1 MNELQ
6 KQTRQWLAGQYDAM
20 ESLLQRLVDTDSN
33 SYDKAGVDAV
43 GELLAAEL
51 QADSIPVERI
61 AVENF
66 GDVLLAELPGGPG
79 KPVLLLG
86 HRDTV
91 FPKGTTATRGYSR
104 DDKLAY
110 GPGVADMK
118 GGLVLN
124 CFALKALKR
133 LPPLP
138 FPVQILYTGDE
149 EIGSGSAR
157 AHIERYARAAQ
168 AVLNPEPGRASGNV
182 VSARKGGATLIIEV
196 SGRAAHS
203 GVNHADG
210 ASAIEALAHKII
222 KLHALTDYAAGIT
235 TNVGLMSGGTSSNT
249 VAPTATAKLDVRFVE
264 LRQWDETLKAIEAI
278 VAEEELPGT
287 SARLLEATTFLP
299 MEARHSAE
307 LLRLYQQQA
316 TELGFIVEGEFTGGC
331 ADSGFTAS
339 LGIPTLCG
347 LGPVGGKVHT
357 DREYL
362 ELDTLVPRG
371 QALVATIL
379 ALNESSAL
387 NR

>member
-1 MNELQ
+1 MNQAQLNA
-6 KQTRQWLAGQYDAM
+6 TQWLSGQFDAM
-20 ESLLQRLVDTDSN
+20 EALLQQLVDTDSN

-43 GELLAAEL
+43 GDLLAAQL
-51 QADSIPVERI
+51 QADGIGVERI
-61 AVENF
+61 AVEGF

-91 FPKGTTATRGYSR
+91 FPKSTTTARGYRR
-104 DDKLAY
+104 DEKLAY

-133 LPPLP
+133 AGPLP

-157 AHIERYARAAQ
+157 VHIERHARAAR

-182 VSARKGGATLIIEV
+182 VSARKGGATLVIEV

-210 ASAIEALAHKII
+210 ASAIEALAHKVI

-235 TNVGLMSGGTSSNT
+235 TNVGLISGGTSSNT
-249 VAPTATAKLDVRFVE
+249 VAPTATARLDVRFIE
-264 LRQWDETLKAIEAI
+264 LRQWDDILTAIQAI
-278 VAEEELPGT
+278 VDAEELSGT

-299 MEARHSAE
+299 MEAQHSTD
-307 LLRLYQQQA
+307 LLQRYQSVA
-316 TELGFIVEGEFTGGC
+316 AELGFSVEGEFTGGC

-371 QALVATIL
+371 QALVATIVGL
-379 ALNESSAL
+379 AE
-387 NR
+387 

>member
-1 MNELQ
+1 MNQAQLNA
-6 KQTRQWLAGQYDAM
+6 TQWLSGQFDAM
-20 ESLLQRLVDTDSN
+20 EALLQQLVDTDSN

-43 GELLAAEL
+43 GDLLAVQL
-51 QADSIPVERI
+51 QADGIGVERI
-61 AVENF
+61 AVEGF

-91 FPKGTTATRGYSR
+91 FPKGTTTTRGYTR
-104 DDKLAY
+104 DEKLAY

-133 LPPLP
+133 AGPLP

-157 AHIERYARAAQ
+157 VHIERHARAAR

-210 ASAIEALAHKII
+210 ASAIEALAHKVI

-249 VAPTATAKLDVRFVE
+249 VAPTATARLDVRFIE
-264 LRQWDETLKAIEAI
+264 LRQWDDILTAIQAI
-278 VAEEELPGT
+278 VDTEELPGT

-299 MEARHSAE
+299 MEAQHSTD
-307 LLRLYQQQA
+307 LLQRYQSVA
-316 TELGFIVEGEFTGGC
+316 AELGFSVEDEFTGGC

-371 QALVATIL
+371 QALVATIVGL
-379 ALNESSAL
+379 AE
-387 NR
+387 

>member
-1 MNELQ
+1 MNQVQLDA
-6 KQTRQWLAGQYDAM
+6 THWLAGQFDAM
-20 ESLLQRLVDTDSN
+20 ETLLRQLVNTDSN
-33 SYDKAGVDAV
+33 SYDKTGVDAV
-43 GELLAAEL
+43 GDLLTAQL
-51 QADSIPVERI
+51 QADGISVERI
-61 AVENF
+61 AVEGF
-66 GDVLLAELPGGPG
+66 GDVLLAELAGGPG

-91 FPKGTTATRGYSR
+91 FPKGTTATRGYTR
-104 DDKLAY
+104 DEKLAY

-124 CFALKALKR
+124 CFALKALKHAG
-133 LPPLP
+133 PLP

-157 AHIERYARAAQ
+157 AHIERHARSAR

-210 ASAIEALAHKII
+210 ASAIEALAHKVI

-235 TNVGLMSGGTSSNT
+235 TNVGLIGGGTSSNT
-249 VAPTATAKLDVRFVE
+249 VAPTATAKLDVRFIE
-264 LRQWDETLKAIEAI
+264 LHQWNELLPAIQAI
-278 VAEEELPGT
+278 IDTEELPGT

-299 MEARHSAE
+299 MEAQHSAN
-307 LLRLYQQQA
+307 LLRIYQNVA
-316 TELGFIVEGEFTGGC
+316 AELGFSVEGEFTGGC

-362 ELDTLVPRG
+362 ELDTLVPRA
-371 QALVATIL
+371 QALVATIVGL
-379 ALNESSAL
+379 AE
-387 NR
+387 

>member
-1 MNELQ
+1 MNDAQ
-6 KQTRQWLAGQYDAM
+6 RQATDWLSGQYEAM
-20 ESLLQRLVDTDSN
+20 EALLQRLVDTDSN

-43 GELLAAEL
+43 GDLLAAQL
-51 QADSIPVERI
+51 AADGINIERIPVEG
-61 AVENF
+61 F
-66 GDVLLAELPGGPG
+66 GDVLLAEVPGGPG

-91 FPKGTTATRGYSR
+91 FPKGTTTTRGYSK
-104 DDKLAY
+104 DEIKDSALAY

-133 LPPLP
+133 LGPLP

-149 EIGSGSAR
+149 EIGSASAR
-157 AHIERYARAAQ
+157 AHIEKYARQAR

-210 ASAIEALAHKII
+210 ASAIQALAHKVI

-235 TNVGLMSGGTSSNT
+235 TNVGLISGGTSSNT
-249 VAPTATAKLDVRFVE
+249 VAPSATAKLDVRFIE
-264 LRQWDETLKAIEAI
+264 LRQWDEILSAVQAI

-299 MEARHSAE
+299 MEARHSTE
-307 LLRLYQQQA
+307 LLKIYQGLAQ
-316 TELGFIVEGEFTGGC
+316 ELGFSVEGEFTGGC

-379 ALNESSAL
+379 ALGDS
-387 NR
+387 

>member
-1 MNELQ
+1 MNEAQ
-6 KQTRQWLAGQYDAM
+6 RQATDWLSGQYEAM
-20 ESLLQRLVDTDSN
+20 EKLLQSLVDTDSN

-43 GELLAAEL
+43 GELLAAQL
-51 QADSIPVERI
+51 LADGISVERIPVEG
-61 AVENF
+61 F

-91 FPKGTTATRGYSR
+91 FPKGTTSTRGYT
-104 DDKLAY
+104 KNAELAY

-133 LPPLP
+133 IGPLP

-149 EIGSGSAR
+149 EIGSASAR
-157 AHIERYARAAQ
+157 VHIEKYARQAR

-210 ASAIEALAHKII
+210 ASAIQALAHKVI

-235 TNVGLMSGGTSSNT
+235 TNVGLISGGTSSNT
-249 VAPTATAKLDVRFVE
+249 VAPSATAKLDVRFVE
-264 LRQWDETLKAIEAI
+264 LRQWDEILAAVQAI

-299 MEARHSAE
+299 MEARHSTE
-307 LLRLYQQQA
+307 LLSIYQGLAQ
-316 TELGFIVEGEFTGGC
+316 ELGFSVEGEFTGGC

-379 ALNESSAL
+379 ALGDA
-387 NR
+387 

>member
-1 MNELQ
+1 MIDP
-6 KQTRQWLAGQYDAM
+6 RQQALDWLAGQGEAM
-20 ESLLQRLVDTDSN
+20 ESLLQRIVDTDSN
-33 SYDKAGVDAV
+33 SYDKVGVDAV
-43 GELLAAEL
+43 GALLAAEL
-51 QADSIPVERI
+51 EADGILLERMPVEG
-61 AVENF
+61 F
-66 GDVLLAELPGGPG
+66 GDVMLAEVSGAAG

-91 FPKGTTATRGYSR
+91 FPKGTTTTRGYSR
-104 DDKLAY
+104 DATLAY

-133 LPPLP
+133 AGQLPY
-138 FPVQILYTGDE
+138 PVQVLYTGDE

-157 AHIERYARAAQ
+157 GHIETAARAAR
-168 AVLNPEPGRASGNV
+168 AVLNTEPGRASGNV

-196 SGRAAHS
+196 TGRAAHS

-210 ASAIEALAHKII
+210 ASAIEALARKIV
-222 KLHALTDYAAGIT
+222 KLHALTDYPAGIT

-249 VAPTATAKLDVRFVE
+249 VAPSATAKLDVRFIE
-264 LRQWDETLKAIEAI
+264 LKHWDQIFTAIQTI

-287 SARLLEATTFLP
+287 TAVLKEATTFLP
-299 MEARHSAE
+299 MEAQHSTR
-307 LLRLYQQQA
+307 LLALYQQQA
-316 TELGFIVEGEFTGGC
+316 QTLGFSVEGEFTGGC

-362 ELDTLVPRG
+362 ELDTLVPRA

-379 ALNESSAL
+379 AVGEAY
-387 NR
+387 

>member
-1 MNELQ
+1 MNQAQLNA
-6 KQTRQWLAGQYDAM
+6 TQWLSGQFDAM
-20 ESLLQRLVDTDSN
+20 ETLLQQLVDTDSN

-43 GELLAAEL
+43 GDLLAAQL
-51 QADSIPVERI
+51 QADGIGVERI
-61 AVENF
+61 AVEGF

-91 FPKGTTATRGYSR
+91 FPKGTTTTRGYTR
-104 DDKLAY
+104 DEKLAY

-133 LPPLP
+133 AGPLP

-157 AHIERYARAAQ
+157 VHIERHARAAR

-210 ASAIEALAHKII
+210 ASAIEALAHKVI

-249 VAPTATAKLDVRFVE
+249 VAPTATARLDVRFIE
-264 LRQWDETLKAIEAI
+264 LRQWDDILTAIQAI
-278 VAEEELPGT
+278 VDTEELPGT

-299 MEARHSAE
+299 MEAQHSTD
-307 LLRLYQQQA
+307 LLQRYQSVA
-316 TELGFIVEGEFTGGC
+316 ADLGFSVEGEFTGGC

-371 QALVATIL
+371 QALVATIVGL
-379 ALNESSAL
+379 AE
-387 NR
+387 

>member
-1 MNELQ
+1 MN
-6 KQTRQWLAGQYDAM
+6 QTQLNATQWLAGQFDAM
-20 ESLLQRLVDTDSN
+20 EALLQQLVDTDSN

-43 GELLAAEL
+43 GDLLTAQL
-51 QADSIPVERI
+51 QADGISVERI
-61 AVENF
+61 AVQGF
-66 GDVLLAELPGGPG
+66 GDMLLAELPGGPG

-91 FPKGTTATRGYSR
+91 FPKGTTTTRGYTR
-104 DDKLAY
+104 DEKLAY

-124 CFALKALKR
+124 CFALKALKHAG
-133 LPPLP
+133 PLP

-157 AHIERYARAAQ
+157 VHIERYAKAAR
-168 AVLNPEPGRASGNV
+168 AVLNPEPGRAGGNV

-210 ASAIEALAHKII
+210 ASAIEALAHKVI
-222 KLHALTDYAAGIT
+222 KLHALTDYPAGIT
-235 TNVGLMSGGTSSNT
+235 TNVGLISGGTSSNT
-249 VAPTATAKLDVRFVE
+249 VAPTATARLDVRFIE
-264 LRQWDETLKAIEAI
+264 LRQWDEILAAIQTI
-278 VAEEELPGT
+278 VDTEELPGT

-299 MEARHSAE
+299 MEARHSHE
-307 LLRLYQQQA
+307 LLRIYQNVA
-316 TELGFIVEGEFTGGC
+316 AELGFSVDGEFTGGC

-371 QALVATIL
+371 QALVATIVGL
-379 ALNESSAL
+379 AD
-387 NR
+387 